1 MGLTPSKETN
11 KKVGYQVTDVQKDSP
26 AQMAGLVPIFDF
38 IISTAGSANDII
50 SFATSS
56 LSSSSSSSADAPY
69 PDPSKDPSIGEEFET
84 SSSSVAYYYFD
95 HDGPEFVEMMR
106 LSAGKEVVLQV
117 WNSMTEAIRDVTVV
131 PQLVGDSGYAG
142 VSVRFTSY
150 ENPKSLVWHVLEVFE
165 DSPAEKAGFES
176 QNDYIVGSPAVLFKT
191 SNDLFLFFKQSIDK
205 SIPLYVFN
213 SNTCSLRIAYIA
225 PSTWAGDGIIGC
237 DIGFGIIHQ
246 VPVCKVES
254 YNLEKV

>member
-1 MGLTPSKETN
+1 MGLAPSKEVS
-11 KKVGYQVTDVQKDSP
+11 KKVGYQVTDVQKGSP
-26 AQMAGLVPIFDF
+26 SQMAGLVPIFDF
-38 IISTAGSANDII
+38 IISTAGTANDII

-56 LSSSSSSSADAPY
+56 LSSSSSNPAPSTDLPKDLNSS
-69 PDPSKDPSIGEEFET
+69 EEFGT
-84 SSSSVAYYYFD
+84 NSSLAYYYFD

-117 WNSMTEAIRDVTVV
+117 WNSMTETVRDVTVV
-131 PQLVGDSGYAG
+131 PQLIGDSGYAG

-150 ENPKSLVWHVLEVFE
+150 ENAKSLVWHVLEVFE

-191 SNDLFLFFKQSIDK
+191 PNDLFIYFKQSIDK

-213 SNTCSLRIAYIA
+213 SKTQSLRIAYIA

-246 VPVCKVES
+246 VPICKVES

>member
-1 MGLTPSKETN
+1 MGLTPSKETS
-11 KKVGYQVTDVQKDSP
+11 KKVGYQVTDVQKGSP
-26 AQMAGLVPIFDF
+26 SQMAGLVPIFDF
-38 IISTAGSANDII
+38 IISTTGSAKDII
-50 SFATSS
+50 SFATSA
-56 LSSSSSSSADAPY
+56 LSSSSSSSSE
-69 PDPSKDPSIGEEFET
+69 PSSSDLPKETNDIEEFG
-84 SSSSVAYYYFD
+84 SSSSLAYYYFD

-106 LSAGKEVVLQV
+106 MSAGKEVVLQV
-117 WNSMTEAIRDVTVV
+117 WNSMTETVRDVTVV
-131 PQLVGDSGYAG
+131 PQLIGDSGYAG

-150 ENPKSLVWHVLEVFE
+150 ENAKSLVWHVLEVFP

-176 QNDYIVGSPAVLFKT
+176 QNDYIVGSPAVLLK
-191 SNDLFLFFKQSIDK
+191 SCNDLFLFFKQSIDK

-213 SNTCSLRIAYIA
+213 SNTKSLRIAYIA

-246 VPVCKVES
+246 VPICEVES

>member
-1 MGLTPSKETN
+1 MGLTGSKEVGQ
-11 KKVGYQVTDVQKDSP
+11 KVGYQVTDIQKDSP

-38 IISTAGSANDII
+38 IVSTAGTAKDII
-50 SFATSS
+50 SFATSA
-56 LSSSSSSSADAPY
+56 LSSSSSDL
-69 PDPSKDPSIGEEFET
+69 DPSKGFGTGETDSDVTGE
-84 SSSSVAYYYFD
+84 SAGVAYYYFD

-106 LSAGKEVVLQV
+106 LSAEKEVVLQV
-117 WNSMTEAIRDVTVV
+117 WNSMTETIRDVTVV
-131 PQLVGDSGYAG
+131 PRLSGDCGYAG

-150 ENPKSLVWHVLEVFE
+150 ENAKALVWHVLEVFR

-176 QNDYIVGSPAVLFKT
+176 QNDYIVGSPSVLFKT
-191 SNDLFLFFKQSIDK
+191 SNDLFLFFKQNVDRP
-205 SIPLYVFN
+205 IPLYIFN
-213 SNTCSLRIAYIA
+213 SRTQSLRIAYIA
-225 PSTWAGDGIIGC
+225 PSTWAGEGIIGC